1 MDRDILFEPI
11 RFRNL
16 EVRNRLFRSSISG
29 RIDSYDG
36 SGTRARINFERR
48 FARGGVGAIIS
59 SHVPVHISGRILPN
73 YATIDRDDR
82 IEFWHDVVE
91 AVHAERCKYI
101 LQLSMSGRQQDLPGV
116 ENLDPRAPGSFYRR
130 PLSSTD
136 SRDSFHGLAGRA
148 ATRTE
153 IKQLVRWFVDGAER
167 ARRAGVD
174 GIELHSSNGYLF
186 TQFLSSAIN
195 DRADE
200 YGGSLKGRAEFLL
213 EVIRA
218 IRDKVGDGLFLMVK
232 LSAVERDNAIFRWRK
247 PGNTL
252 EESAQIAQWAETAGA
267 DAIHVS
273 TGSIFP
279 HPRNPAGAFPIEAAR
294 RTYGT
299 ILASG
304 NRTLRNYL
312 LFRYLPRLFLWFW
325 QQSQTDFLQDG
336 NVVPERVEGLNTEDA
351 RAIKAAVT
359 IPVLCTGGFQTAD
372 VIRHAIQDGAFDGV
386 TMARTLLANP
396 NLPKVFAEGRNKPER
411 PCTYCNRCLLEV
423 LDNPLG
429 CYEPQRYNSHEEMI
443 ADIMSIF
450 ENERSSPQAAEL
462 GAHQSAAAA
471 PLHR

>member
-29 RIDSYDG
+29 RIDNYDG

-82 IEFWHDVVE
+82 IDFWHDVVE

-116 ENLDPRAPGSFYRR
+116 ENLDPRAPLGCFYRR

-148 ATRTE
+148 ATRGE
-153 IKQLVRWFVDGAER
+153 IKQLVQWFVDGAER

-174 GIELHSSNGYLF
+174 GIELHSGNGYLF

-195 DRADE
+195 DRKDE
-200 YGGSLKGRAEFLL
+200 YGGSLRGRAEFLI

-232 LSAVERDNAIFRWRK
+232 LSAVEGDNAIFRWRK
-247 PGNTL
+247 QVPSRVTSKFSLRIASNHRPTGTMRCVTL
-252 EESAQIAQWAETAGA
+252 SPILLHWSTSQTPIYLKGWSRSRFNSSKESRPTPASRNRRRASVRDFSMSGQ
-267 DAIHVS
+267 
-273 TGSIFP
+273 
-279 HPRNPAGAFPIEAAR
+279 NPAMLSSSCRFAASGDPGKTTPPTVRTVAILARASAPFQRSMARVSAR
-294 RTYGT
+294 RTRTSSNGFFFWFGVKMLPQFRSLSCTVILSPSAPTSSSRAADGRLRKSTAARSLRMASTRT
-299 ILASG
+299 I
-304 NRTLRNYL
+304 
-312 LFRYLPRLFLWFW
+312 
-325 QQSQTDFLQDG
+325 
-336 NVVPERVEGLNTEDA
+336 
-351 RAIKAAVT
+351 
-359 IPVLCTGGFQTAD
+359 C
-372 VIRHAIQDGAFDGV
+372 
-386 TMARTLLANP
+386 
-396 NLPKVFAEGRNKPER
+396 
-411 PCTYCNRCLLEV
+411 
-423 LDNPLG
+423 
-429 CYEPQRYNSHEEMI
+429 
-443 ADIMSIF
+443 
-450 ENERSSPQAAEL
+450 L
-462 GAHQSAAAA
+462 GA
-471 PLHR
+471 

>member
-29 RIDSYDG
+29 RIDNYDG

-82 IEFWHDVVE
+82 IDFWRDVVE
-91 AVHAERCKYI
+91 AVHAESCKYI

-116 ENLDPRAPGSFYRR
+116 ENLDPHAPPGSFYRR

-148 ATRTE
+148 ATRAE
-153 IKQLVRWFVDGAER
+153 IKQLVQWFVDGAER

-195 DRADE
+195 DRKDE
-200 YGGSLKGRAEFLL
+200 YGGSLTGRAEFLI

-218 IRDKVGDGLFLMVK
+218 IRDKVGEGLFLMVK

-279 HPRNPAGAFPIEAAR
+279 HPRNPAGAFPIKAAQR
-294 RTYGT
+294 IYGT

-312 LFRYLPRLFLWFW
+312 LFRYLPRSFF
-325 QQSQTDFLQDG
+325 
-336 NVVPERVEGLNTEDA
+336 
-351 RAIKAAVT
+351 
-359 IPVLCTGGFQTAD
+359 GFGSRRRR
-372 VIRHAIQDGAFDGV
+372 ISC
-386 TMARTLLANP
+386 RTVRLLPSA
-396 NLPKVFAEGRNKPER
+396 LKV
-411 PCTYCNRCLLEV
+411 
-423 LDNPLG
+423 
-429 CYEPQRYNSHEEMI
+429 
-443 ADIMSIF
+443 
-450 ENERSSPQAAEL
+450 
-462 GAHQSAAAA
+462 
-471 PLHR
+471 

>member
-29 RIDSYDG
+29 RIDNYDG
-36 SGTRARINFERR
+36 SGTRARIHFERR

-82 IEFWHDVVE
+82 IDFWHDVVE
-91 AVHAERCKYI
+91 AVHAESCKYI

-116 ENLDPRAPGSFYRR
+116 ENLDPHAPPGSFYRR

-153 IKQLVRWFVDGAER
+153 IKQLVQWFVDGAER

-174 GIELHSSNGYLF
+174 GIELHSGNGYLF

-195 DRADE
+195 DRTDE

-247 PGNTL
+247 RGNTL

-279 HPRNPAGAFPIEAAR
+279 HPRNPAGAFPIKTAQ

-304 NRTLRNYL
+304 NRTLLNYL
-312 LFRYLPRLFLWFW
+312 LFRYLPQLFLWFW
-325 QQSQTDFLQDG
+325 QQSQADFLRDG
-336 NVVPERVEGLNTEDA
+336 KVVPERVEGLNTEDA

-386 TMARTLLANP
+386 TMARSLLANP
-396 NLPKVFAEGRNKPER
+396 DLPKVFAEGRNKPER

-429 CYEPQRYNSHEEMI
+429 CYEPQRYNSHQEMI

-450 ENERSSPQAAEL
+450 ENECSSPQAAEL
-462 GAHQSAAAA
+462 DVVS
-471 PLHR
+471 